1 MPETVQSFSTLLTLA
16 RQGDQHALAQLTQQ
30 YESKVRLVA
39 RVVLGPAL
47 RPYLDTVDL
56 VQSVHRSLL
65 LGLRAQKVDIAGP
78 DNLIALTVLMVRRKV
93 ARRWAHLRRQQRLSG
108 APAGRDDLP
117 GLLLGVSSPQ
127 ADPAREAAYRD
138 MVRQLCRQLSE
149 AERRMLALRLQ
160 GHTTAEVAAALGVS
174 PIALRVR
181 LTRLRQRLQD
191 GGVFADWL

>member
-1 MPETVQSFSTLLTLA
+1 MAEAPTEFAALLASA
-16 RQGDQHALAQLTQQ
+16 RAGDEAAAA
-30 YESKVRLVA
+30 RLVRAYEPQVRIAA
-39 RVVLGPAL
+39 RVLLGPAL
-47 RPYLDTVDL
+47 RPYLDSVDL

-65 LGLRAQKVDIAGP
+65 LGLRAQKVDLAGP

-149 AERRMLALRLQ
+149 AERRMLELRLQ